1 MFNGTSKIVKNPW
14 VVTTAHEIIPIYYYN
29 ILKANH
35 RQLVSIIIKTSL
47 FPFANRNQPSIKT
60 TPFQLLFAFRVCL
73 FWPGRIICKINFMQT
88 CRQIRRHDNLIGR
101 DMWPA
106 FPLQTG
112 SPRRQSNNKRGACA
126 TANSSWTKIS
136 VNLALA
142 CVVLK
147 GIPPQPNLNVLE
159 IAKYLAIGV
168 CDPLSTAFW

>member
-1 MFNGTSKIVKNPW
+1 VLA
-14 VVTTAHEIIPIYYYN
+14 TAHKIILIYYYN

-35 RQLVSIIIKTSL
+35 HQLVSIIIKTSL

-60 TPFQLLFAFRVCL
+60 TPFQLLFAFRICL

-142 CVVLK
+142 CVVL
-147 GIPPQPNLNVLE
+147 GRHPPPNKFKCTRNRKISGDWSV
-159 IAKYLAIGV
+159 
-168 CDPLSTAFW
+168 